1 MTSVFFDLETAGLTE
16 KHPNIQIA
24 AVAVDSNWNE
34 LGTFERKIKFDSA
47 KADREALA
55 LNSYNADIWQS
66 EAVDEYKAC
75 MDFADFLNPYRCLMM
90 TSRRTGKPYTV
101 ALLVGHNAATFD
113 GPRLQLMLKHH
124 NMFLPA
130 DPRVRCTAQKA
141 MDFFDCRQI
150 QPKSYRLSDLCE
162 HFGISVV
169 GAHDALCD
177 ARLTVALA
185 KKLRQEMG
193 VSITA

>member
-24 AVAVDSNWNE
+24 AVAVDSEWNE
-34 LGTFERKIKFDSA
+34 LGTFERKIKFDMA
-47 KADREALA
+47 KADSEALA

-101 ALLVGHNAATFD
+101 ALLVGHNAARFD
-113 GPRLQLMLKHH
+113 GPRLQLMFKHH

-130 DPRVRCTAQKA
+130 DPRVRCTVQACLWYCDSKH
-141 MDFFDCRQI
+141 I
-150 QPKSYRLSDLCE
+150 QPKSFKLSDMCE
-162 HFGISVV
+162 HFGIPVV
-169 GAHDALCD
+169 GAHDALAD
-177 ARLTVALA
+177 VRMTIALA
-185 KKLRQEMG
+185 RKLRDQMG
-193 VSITA
+193 APIL